1 MHPNTS
7 WLCTAATATSAL
19 KQWRS
24 VASYK
29 PLPITMLGFS
39 SWPEFDGAV
48 EELRDTIERQQP
60 LSELDWTRVLVL
72 TEIALASN
80 VLGAGLDFELVSSVS
95 DTDAVE
101 LLRSI
106 QRKLASKLT
115 LTCFSPT
122 RAARAGRSTTTPGR
136 RKTAHPVNG

>member
-7 WLCTAATATSAL
+7 WLCTAATAISAL

-29 PLPITMLGFS
+29 PLPVMMLGFS

-48 EELRDTIERQQP
+48 EELCNTIERQQP

-72 TEIALASN
+72 TEIAGQEMFSVLASTSN
-80 VLGAGLDFELVSSVS
+80 SS
-95 DTDAVE
+95 AVCPMQTPSSFFV
-101 LLRSI
+101 RSS
-106 QRKLASKLT
+106 AS
-115 LTCFSPT
+115 
-122 RAARAGRSTTTPGR
+122 
-136 RKTAHPVNG
+136 